1 VAQIFDPFYRAD
13 ASNTAIG
20 GTGLGMT
27 ISRLI
32 IERHGGKIWVESQQS
47 VGTTVHI
54 LFPLLNRPTHIL
66 IIEDDQSL
74 RELQQRILGAEGF
87 TVLGAEEGSKGLR
100 LANTC
105 LPDVILLDLALP
117 GITGFEVLE
126 KLQVNSLTKD
136 IPVLITSAIDTAA
149 EIERA
154 IQKGAADYLV
164 KPYSMGDLTIRV
176 NRALVVSH
184 SRTQANT
191 QTTHLMDRRWNN

>member
-1 VAQIFDPFYRAD
+1 
-13 ASNTAIG
+13 
-20 GTGLGMT
+20 MT

-32 IERHGGKIWVESQQS
+32 VERHGGKIWVESEYS

-54 LFPLLNRPTHIL
+54 LFPLLNRPTYIL
-66 IIEDDQSL
+66 IVEDDHSL
-74 RELQQRILGAEGF
+74 RELQQRVLRTEGF
-87 TVLGAEEGSKGLR
+87 TVLGAEEGTKGLQ

-126 KLQVNSLTKD
+126 QLQANSSTKD

-154 IQKGAADYLV
+154 IKKGAADYLV
-164 KPYSMGDLTIRV
+164 KPYSMDDLTIRV
-176 NRALVVSH
+176 NRALTASP
-184 SRTQANT
+184 SRTHSHA
-191 QTTHLMDRRWNN
+191 QTPRNWTGTGTNQLKL